1 MEYLKEGDVI
11 EITSGMSVKAT
22 IPEKFIYSNRKL
34 SNKTTKECITVDH
47 IYRTDGKD
55 FNSIIDNLTKNIIHE
70 FEYEGY
76 DVSYDEIKTLVLNKV
91 KKPTNDK
98 FVFEAGEF
106 VVTKTKFGGGGTG
119 MGDHDI
125 YPDGHEVFCKRLI
138 YGKYNELGDEIS
150 FYEDGCFNTTVKK
163 KIIPI
168 RRMEM
173 VERSFK

>member
-22 IPEKFIYSNRKL
+22 IPQKFIYSNRKL
-34 SNKTTKECITVDH
+34 SNKTTKECIKVDY

-55 FNSIIDNLTKNIIHE
+55 FSSILNKLTKNIIKE

-76 DVSYDEIKTLVLNKV
+76 DVSFDEIMSVVITKV

-119 MGDHDI
+119 MGDHDV
-125 YPDGHEVFCKRLI
+125 YPDGHEVFCKRLKDGEYDI
-138 YGKYNELGDEIS
+138 DGDEIS
-150 FYEDGCFNTTVKK
+150 FYKMVVSQQQLIKK
-163 KIIPI
+163 SNLF
-168 RRMEM
+168 
-173 VERSFK
+173 VEWK